1 MSILFLLP
9 FVHEKNTVDTTF
21 YAPFFRRSKGEIDW
35 VKVRKGNIWK
45 PEGQGLDAN
54 VRPTCAGST

>member
-9 FVHEKNTVDTTF
+9 FVHEKDTVDATF
-21 YAPFFRRSKGEIDW
+21 YAPFLGVQRGEIER

-54 VRPTCAGST
+54 VCPTCAGST